1 MQGPIYIIIVDNI
14 KYKINLKPIWPSG
27 KHTGFC
33 RNVMYGGPELLY
45 VYNSILVL
53 VKSPNKYSR

>member
-14 KYKINLKPIWPSG
+14 KYKIIFIDLKPIWPSG

-33 RNVMYGGPELLY
+33 RNIMYRGPYLPN

-53 VKSPNKYSR
+53 VTVCLV